1 MAFMARAYPRG
12 MRRASAS
19 TIVPGR
25 LAEAETL
32 WYDPHRWPS
41 WVDGFGHVV
50 KLEGDWPGVGAR
62 LLWQSPP
69 KGRGLV
75 QERVTAYEARIGQAR
90 EVEDERLR
98 GVQTVAFEAVGD
110 EVRVT
115 LALEYELKQSGP
127 LGPLVDRLF
136 IRRSMGDSLRR
147 TLTRFTYER
156 RAEVG

>member
-1 MAFMARAYPRG
+1 MG
-12 MRRASAS
+12 RASAS

-25 LAEAETL
+25 LAEAEAL

-41 WVDGFGHVV
+41 WVDGFGHLV
-50 KLEGDWPGVGAR
+50 KLEGDWPQVGAR
-62 LLWQSPP
+62 LVWQSPP

-75 QERVTAYEARIGQAR
+75 QERVTAYEVRAGQTLG
-90 EVEDERLR
+90 VEDARLS
-98 GVQTVAFEAVGD
+98 GVQTVAFEAVGE

-115 LALEYELKQSGP
+115 LVLEYELKQRRGFTP
-127 LGPLVDRLF
+127 LLDRLF
-136 IRRSMGDSLRR
+136 IRRSMDDSLRR

>member
-1 MAFMARAYPRG
+1 VG
-12 MRRASAS
+12 RASAS
-19 TIVPGR
+19 TVVPGR
-25 LAEAETL
+25 IAEAEEL
-32 WYDPHRWPS
+32 YYDRHRWPS

-50 KLEGDWPGVGAR
+50 KLEGDWPQVGAR

-75 QERVTAYEARIGQAR
+75 QERVQAYEARTGQTL
-90 EVEDERLR
+90 EIEDERMR
-98 GVQTVAFEAVGD
+98 GIQTVAFEADGD
-110 EVRVT
+110 QVRVT
-115 LALEYELKQSGP
+115 LTLAYELKQHGP

-136 IRRSMGDSLRR
+136 IRRSVGDSLRR

>member
-1 MAFMARAYPRG
+1 M
-12 MRRASAS
+12 S
-19 TIVPGR
+19 TVIPGR
-25 LAEAETL
+25 LAEAEAL

-50 KLEGDWPGVGAR
+50 KLEGDWPEVGAR

-75 QERVTAYEARIGQAR
+75 QERVTAYEARAGQTL

-98 GVQTVAFEAVGD
+98 GVQAVTFEAAGD
-110 EVRVT
+110 EVRLT
-115 LALEYELKQSGP
+115 LTLDYELKEGGP
-127 LGPLVDRLF
+127 LAPLVDRLF
-136 IRRSMGDSLRR
+136 IRRSLGDSLRR
-147 TLTRFTYER
+147 TVTRFTYER

>member
-1 MAFMARAYPRG
+1 MG
-12 MRRASAS
+12 RASAS
-19 TIVPGR
+19 TVVPGR
-25 LAEAETL
+25 IAEAEEL
-32 WYDPHRWPS
+32 YYDRHRWPS

-50 KLEGDWPGVGAR
+50 KLEGDWPRVGAR

-75 QERVTAYEARIGQAR
+75 QERVQAYEARTGQTL
-90 EVEDERLR
+90 EIEDERLR
-98 GVQTVAFEAVGD
+98 GIQTVAFEADGD
-110 EVRVT
+110 QVRITLT
-115 LALEYELKQSGP
+115 LAYELKKRGP

-136 IRRSMGDSLRR
+136 IRRSLGDSLRR

>member
-1 MAFMARAYPRG
+1 MG
-12 MRRASAS
+12 RASAS
-19 TIVPGR
+19 TVVPGR
-25 LAEAETL
+25 IAEAEEL
-32 WYDPHRWPS
+32 YYDRHRWPS

-50 KLEGDWPGVGAR
+50 KLEGDWPQVGAR

-75 QERVTAYEARIGQAR
+75 QERVQAYEARTGQTL
-90 EVEDERLR
+90 EIEDERMR
-98 GVQTVAFEAVGD
+98 GIQTVAFEADGD
-110 EVRVT
+110 QVRVT
-115 LALEYELKQSGP
+115 LTLAYELKQHGP

-136 IRRSMGDSLRR
+136 IRRSVGDSLRR

>member
-1 MAFMARAYPRG
+1 MGRT
-12 MRRASAS
+12 SAS

-25 LAEAETL
+25 LAEVEDL
-32 WYDPHRWPS
+32 WYDRHRWPS

-50 KLEGDWPGVGAR
+50 KLEGDWPEVGAR

-75 QERVTAYEARIGQAR
+75 QERVQAFEARTGQTL

-98 GVQTVAFEAVGD
+98 GVQTVGFQADGD
-110 EVRVT
+110 QVRVT
-115 LALEYELKQSGP
+115 LALEYELKETSP
-127 LGPLVDRLF
+127 LSPLVDRLF
-136 IRRSMGDSLRR
+136 IRRSLGDSLRR

-156 RAEVG
+156 RSEVG